1 MSQKI
6 LVADDDVNVLRVVAD
21 TLEYKGYRVTAVSSG
36 ESAVEALGKENF
48 DLVITDLNMYEIDGF
63 TVMRMAKERNSQ
75 TKVIL
80 LTGDGLET
88 ALLHALTPGFD
99 DQLSNSCSLS
109 HLLERVRVHL
119 VESHDRLKTVRISR
133 TKRTHTPDVDFIL
146 RQ

>member
-6 LVADDDVNVLRVVAD
+6 LVADDDLNVLRVVAD
-21 TLEYKGYRVTAVSSG
+21 TLEYKGYRVTAVLSG
-36 ESAVEALGKENF
+36 ESAVEALGNENF

-63 TVMRMAKERNSQ
+63 TVMRKAKERNSQ

-80 LTGDGLET
+80 LTGDGLEI

-99 DQLSNSCSLS
+99 DLLSKPCSLG

-119 VESHDRLKTVRISR
+119 VESDDRLKTVRMSR
-133 TKRTHTPDVDFIL
+133 TKRTHTPNGDVIL